1 LTYRNI
7 ILISRTDTYLTISHP
22 STGIFKD
29 KGSKFLSFAYPVSND
44 KDIKEIVEKLKK
56 QYFDARHHCYAYRL
70 GAERLTFRAND
81 DGEPSGTAGK
91 PILGQIDS
99 RGLTNVLIVVVRYF
113 GGILL
118 GTGGLIN
125 AYRNASADALS
136 NASVIQ
142 KYVHAVYKLTFSYDQ
157 MNNVMKVI
165 KDSDLEAFEQNFEL
179 TCSMK
184 IRMKL
189 SVEEAIL
196 AKLSLMNEV
205 KTELLGIE

>member
-1 LTYRNI
+1 M
-7 ILISRTDTYLTISHP
+7 ISRTDTYLTISHP

>member
-1 LTYRNI
+1 
-7 ILISRTDTYLTISHP
+7 LISRTDTYLTISHP

>member
-1 LTYRNI
+1 MTYRNI